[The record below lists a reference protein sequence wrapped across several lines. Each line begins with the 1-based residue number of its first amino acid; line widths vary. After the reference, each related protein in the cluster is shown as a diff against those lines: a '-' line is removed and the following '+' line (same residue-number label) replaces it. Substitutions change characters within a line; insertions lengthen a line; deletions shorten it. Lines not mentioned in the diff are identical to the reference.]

1 MSADKIPNI
10 PKTSGWYEFVKGIFR
25 ENPIFVVVLGLC
37 PTLAVTTQT
46 INGLAMGVS
55 VIFVLVCSNI
65 IISLLR
71 NFIPDAVRIPSYIV
85 VIASFVTLI
94 SLVMQ
99 AFTPDI
105 NKSLGIFIPLIVV
118 NCIILGRAEAFANKN
133 TVGKSALDG
142 LGMGVGF
149 TLALFIIGLIR
160 ELVGSATITLKF
172 AGMGNIYNFG
182 APVLGDPSVINVAQV
197 LTSPA
202 MVMIMPPGGFLLM
215 GLMLAV
221 IKYRK
226 NKKEER
232 EKALKKMA
240 AAAKTANKAA

>member
-1 MSADKIPNI
+1 MSTNETNNI
-10 PKTSGWYEFVKGIFR
+10 PRTSGWQEFVKGILR
-25 ENPIFVVVLGLC
+25 ENPIFVIILGLC

-65 IISLLR
+65 FISLLR
-71 NFIPDAVRIPSYIV
+71 KFIPDAVRIPAYIM

-94 SLVMQ
+94 ALLMQ

-105 NKSLGIFIPLIVV
+105 NRALGIYIPLIVV

-133 TVGKSALDG
+133 TVWKSALDG

-149 TLALFIIGLIR
+149 TLALVVIGAIR
-160 ELVGSATITLKF
+160 EIFGNGTITLRF
-172 AGMGNIYNFG
+172 AGIGVIYNFG
-182 APVLGDPSVINVAQV
+182 QAVQNDPNVINVATI

-202 MVMIMPPGGFLLM
+202 IVMILPPGGFLLM

-226 NKKEER
+226 NKKEEKA
-232 EKALKKMA
+232 KALKKTA
-240 AAAKTANKAA
+240 AAAAAANKAA